1 MISVAHVLPDGTV
14 KESFEMAD
22 GMTLEQAAR
31 TICPDSGGKF
41 PAPVIAIVGSKPAVR
56 ELGDWDYPLG
66 DGALVQFRQL
76 ALGGGGG
83 GGSNPLQMVLQI
95 AIIAL
100 AVAASVFTAGSSLFA
115 AGGALAGMAGFL
127 AMEQGG
133 ATHQYLVQIQH
144 YLGVTGLNRA
154 ELAVFSAE
162 MWRMIRLPIER
173 DDALIHAMWDI
184 ARDFWERYVLTA
196 IPPEADLA
204 GNVNLP
210 PLDPALARLDSPEW
224 TTAAAAWREAR
235 AILKDAETYE
245 KHCRAALVTLAQ
257 STGKAR
263 VSGHSPVQ
271 HFRCQTPRQHS
282 RGLAAHP
289 AAQERVQSRLADF
302 RPGCPVPHSLRLC
315 RKRVGR
321 FLATRLNKP
330 RRSAQ
335 TTITWR

>member
-1 MISVAHVLPDGTV
+1 MDMDRSTFLAQRRTGIGGSDMAALLGVDQFGRTARDVWEDKIFGRPDDTDSSPDFQRGHYLEPIVRDMYARETGWTVQTPPMQRHLSETWAIANLDGIALPD
-14 KESFEMAD
+14 
-22 GMTLEQAAR
+22 
-31 TICPDSGGKF
+31 
-41 PAPVIAIVGSKPAVR
+41 
-56 ELGDWDYPLG
+56 
-66 DGALVQFRQL
+66 DGAP
-76 ALGGGGG
+76 G
-83 GGSNPLQMVLQI
+83 VLEI
-95 AIIAL
+95 K
-100 AVAASVFTAGSSLFA
+100 TPR
-115 AGGALAGMAGFL
+115 MAGFL

-133 ATHQYLVQIQH
+133 PTHQYLVQIQH

-263 VSGHSPVQ
+263 VRGAGIALNIDKHG
-271 HFRCQTPRQHS
+271 TPRL
-282 RGLAAHP
+282 RDLMEKAA
-289 AAQERVQSRLADF
+289 
-302 RPGCPVPHSLRLC
+302 
-315 RKRVGR
+315 
-321 FLATRLNKP
+321 
-330 RRSAQ
+330 
-335 TTITWR
+335 